1 MGFDYTVV
9 IVVIVMHSSKRR
21 LSVHRPFL
29 LLFYCASRKF
39 LRRNFSSLPL
49 PLLCTSLSP
58 SFPFHSSR
66 RLSRPCRFVKSA
78 LARIQDGVQF
88 ERVDNFTRFYEALI
102 GFGPMKAK
110 VAIALHAIPEFPTL
124 ASAIPF
130 HQRSDNDQW
139 NTIART
145 LTEQKT
151 KTTF

>member
-39 LRRNFSSLPL
+39 LRRNFSPL
-49 PLLCTSLSP
+49 PLRLCTSLSP